1 MGVQCLCTSII
12 SQAQDLVIAV
22 YEHQGIQITPGV
34 IEALQKTHDYALSIF
49 LEFMLNVD
57 GKCVSVSG
65 KSFRIYSAL
74 RWELMCFFINTHLMV
89 ASDLNQNQNSSQ
101 TEHGTGPVDPLKL
114 AERLCTRLTSAPVH
128 EIIHDEEDH
137 TVIRIAQFMLH
148 KELREEL
155 ECFIGSEMGM
165 PFHMHSAHRAL
176 WLAVVK
182 ANTGATTAFSLPEL
196 LEVFQAVVQEILKP
210 AWLAFA
216 ADCADNFVSR
226 GHFIEK
232 ADDVWKSAATLNDF
246 VSLRMKY
253 LIHLLS
259 QTLAAA
265 EAGQINF
272 EANAISKAGLKIFAS
287 IDLKD
292 DSIFQMLSVLDMLS
306 ASGDTWPK
314 VWSEAL
320 QKKCSPQDVASFVA
334 DTLQIDIKA
343 LKDKWIAPKNSKV
356 LGGDGDGHQTRLSAE
371 GAGEDEDAQNQSAHE
386 SKIDK
391 DKQQED
397 EPDAEFD
404 PSKRSFS
411 LGRLM
416 LFSGTS
422 GSDLFDCSPEALEL
436 GIDKVSVMDIMNV
449 KAQLEYLVWDQYTKD
464 MIASG
469 AFDWI
474 VAKVDQKKKS
484 DLLLQADVK
493 TVKKNLEDEKGMFLP
508 FAGSISIVP
517 SKDSVKLAKVFGVEF
532 FIRKAGCETQTL
544 CPAWMARAVTR
555 EDQAFFEAKAFK
567 KTIYMYLQSE
577 EELDSSHPTSEKQKE
592 KEKKDDDDDDENSE
606 PVHHDLILTW
616 EKPEEESAQSV
627 VEVSVHWAGIC
638 PDPKLDSK
646 LTEIAK
652 AKEAKSQKKKIRN
665 QKRRAALQKK
675 LDTLIKKNDEVGAAG
690 IKKQMGKLDGQGDD
704 ESEDGGAAVDL
715 NECIPITR
723 MQTPAE
729 FEQKSARSKALADAL
744 LAAEDGVVDSSNFG
758 ITGFKRALE
767 ESGFLKSKA
776 KKKVTTDKSVQD
788 VLKMGS
794 HLLK

>member
-1 MGVQCLCTSII
+1 M
-12 SQAQDLVIAV
+12 
-22 YEHQGIQITPGV
+22 YERQGIQITPGV

-74 RWELMCFFINTHLMV
+74 RWELMCVFINTHMMV

-101 TEHGTGPVDPLKL
+101 TEHGPGPVDPLKL
-114 AERLCTRLTSAPVH
+114 AERLRTRLTSAPVH

-137 TVIRIAQFMLH
+137 TVIRIAQFMLQ
-148 KELREEL
+148 KDLREEL
-155 ECFIGSEMGM
+155 ECFIASEMSM

-182 ANTGATTAFSLPEL
+182 ANKGTTTAFSLPEL

-232 ADDVWKSAATLNDF
+232 ADDVWKSSATLNEF

-259 QTLAAA
+259 QTLSAA
-265 EAGQINF
+265 EAGHINF
-272 EANAISKAGLKIFAS
+272 EANAISKAALKIFAS
-287 IDLKD
+287 IDLQ
-292 DSIFQMLSVLDMLS
+292 DSSLQMLSVLDMLS
-306 ASGDTWPK
+306 ASGDAWPK

-334 DTLQIDIKA
+334 DTLQLDIKA
-343 LKDKWIAPKNSKV
+343 LQDKWSAPKNSKV
-356 LGGDGDGHQTRLSAE
+356 SDGGDDHQTRHFAE
-371 GAGEDEDAQNQSAHE
+371 GDDEDAQNRSAHE

-391 DKQQED
+391 NKQQED

-404 PSKRSFS
+404 SSNRPFS

-474 VAKVDQKKKS
+474 VAKIDPKKK
-484 DLLLQADVK
+484 DLIIQADVK
-493 TVKKNLEDEKGMFLP
+493 KVQKNLDDEKDMFLP
-508 FAGSISIVP
+508 YAGSVSMVP
-517 SKDSVKLAKVFGVEF
+517 SRDSVKLAKVFGVEF
-532 FIRKAGCETQTL
+532 FIQKAGCETHTL
-544 CPAWMARAVTR
+544 SPAWMARAVTR
-555 EDQAFFEAKAFK
+555 DDQAFFETKAFK
-567 KTIYMYLQSE
+567 KTLYMYLQSE
-577 EELDSSHPTSEKQKE
+577 DELGASPPTSEHQKE
-592 KEKKDDDDDDENSE
+592 KEKKGGDDDNYGPDDGNSE
-606 PVHHDLILTW
+606 PAHHDLILSW

-646 LTEIAK
+646 LKEIAK
-652 AKEAKSQKKKIRN
+652 AKETKAQKKKVRN
-665 QKRRAALQKK
+665 QKRRAGLQKK
-675 LDTLIKKNDEVGAAG
+675 FDALTKKNDDVGAAAV
-690 IKKQMGKLDGQGDD
+690 KKQMDKLDGQGDD

-744 LAAEDGVVDSSNFG
+744 FAAEDAAADALFG
-758 ITGFKRALE
+758 ITGFKKALE
-767 ESGFLKSKA
+767 ETGCLKTKTT
-776 KKKVTTDKSVQD
+776 KKKMTTDKSVQD
-788 VLKMGS
+788 VLKMGT